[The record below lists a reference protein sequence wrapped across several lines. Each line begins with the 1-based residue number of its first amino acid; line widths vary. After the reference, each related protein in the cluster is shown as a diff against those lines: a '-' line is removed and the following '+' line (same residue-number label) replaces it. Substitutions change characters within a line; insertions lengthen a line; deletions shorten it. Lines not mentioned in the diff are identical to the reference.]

1 MFNILGVFSACR
13 GRAMGVPWAH
23 LERVLAEL
31 WGHVGCAQAANS
43 QSGHAPA
50 KKRRDLC
57 ARVVKLVVVALAL
70 ALAVVVTLVGF
81 AKNFHFLT
89 VAGYLSRIIR

>member
-1 MFNILGVFSACR
+1 
-13 GRAMGVPWAH
+13 MGVPWAH

-70 ALAVVVTLVGF
+70 ALAVVVPLPYCCWIPF
-81 AKNFHFLT
+81 EDHPLKLER
-89 VAGYLSRIIR
+89 YRED